1 MENKLKIIP
10 SVLEDVYELAPNLR
24 QEDINELS
32 AFNLT
37 AEDGLLRGF
46 TLSEE
51 CFSVKENNKT
61 IGIFGISEFDLPPY
75 FGSIWF
81 LGSKETE
88 KYPITFVKEGRKFVN
103 RFLQKYDI
111 LINAVDGRNT
121 KHIEW
126 LRRIGMTI
134 TKPININGYE
144 FLQFYKIREKEI
156 KCVM

>member
-1 MENKLKIIP
+1 MDNKLIIVS
-10 SVLEDVYELAPNLR
+10 SVLEDVYELSNNLR
-24 QEDINELS
+24 QDDINELS

-61 IGIFGISEFDLPPY
+61 IGMFGVSNYDLPSH

-81 LGSKETE
+81 LGSIETE
-88 KYPITFVKEGRKFVN
+88 KHPITFVKEGRKYVDK
-103 RFLQKYDI
+103 FLQKYDI

-126 LRRIGMTI
+126 LKRIGMTI
-134 TKPININGYE
+134 TKPIFINGYE
-144 FLQFYKIREKEI
+144 FLQFYKIRNFVKG
-156 KCVM
+156 V